1 MWGRDTHSA
10 FLRSMYM
17 KKLTIF
23 LVMSIFAFGLFAIDM
38 SVGGGF
44 AVSPSFYTVSTT
56 FEETTVKASTQQGN
70 VNVYGF
76 FDATYVEASVGLL
89 FGFPSVKMNV
99 AVDGFGGFS
108 EEETFDGFSSMGL
121 SIAAMGKY
129 PIALGKVIISPMA
142 GIEYNLN
149 LSYKMDGEDVKEFMD
164 DDSKANLND
173 LWFKL
178 GASADFAITESVFI
192 RPVALFAI
200 GAKKKVEEI
209 DIPGVDIN
217 ISQFNYKFDI
227 GCSVGFKL

>member
-1 MWGRDTHSA
+1 
-10 FLRSMYM
+10 M
-17 KKLTIF
+17 KKLAIF
-23 LVMSIFAFGLFAIDM
+23 LVMSVFAFGLFAIDM

-44 AVSPSFYTVSTT
+44 AVSPSFYTASATVALPSVSYPDGSVT
-56 FEETTVKASTQQGN
+56 FEETTMKASTQQGN

-89 FGFPSVKMNV
+89 FGFPSEKEKVS
-99 AVDGFGGFS
+99 GGGFS
-108 EEETFDGFSSMGL
+108 EEETVDGISSMGL

-149 LSYKMDGEDVKEFMD
+149 LSYKKDGKDAKEFMD
-164 DDSKANLND
+164 NDEKANLND

-200 GAKKKVEEI
+200 GAKKKAFDVF
-209 DIPGVDIN
+209 D
-217 ISQFNYKFDI
+217 SQFNYKFDI

>member
-44 AVSPSFYTVSTT
+44 AVSPSFYTSSQTFMGTT
-56 FEETTVKASTQQGN
+56 RKESKQQGN

-89 FGFPSVKMNV
+89 FGFPSVTTKV
-99 AVDGFGGFS
+99 SGGGDPGKDT
-108 EEETFDGFSSMGL
+108 EKGFSSMGL

-149 LSYKMDGEDVKEFMD
+149 LSYKIDGEDAKEFMD
-164 DDSKANLND
+164 DDMKADLND

-178 GASADFAITESVFI
+178 GASADFAITESLFV

-200 GAKKKVEEI
+200 GTKKKVE
-209 DIPGVDIN
+209 DSPGVDT
-217 ISQFNYKFDI
+217 SQFNYKFDI
-227 GCSVGFKL
+227 GCSLGFKL

>member
-1 MWGRDTHSA
+1 
-10 FLRSMYM
+10 M

-23 LVMSIFAFGLFAIDM
+23 LVMSVFAFGLFAIDM

-44 AVSPSFYTVSTT
+44 AVSPSFYTGSSTVSGET
-56 FEETTVKASTQQGN
+56 FKLSTQQGN

-89 FGFPSVKMNV
+89 FGFPSEKEKVS
-99 AVDGFGGFS
+99 GGGFS
-108 EEETFDGFSSMGL
+108 EEETVDGISSMGL

-149 LSYKMDGEDVKEFMD
+149 LSYKKDGKDAKEFMD
-164 DDSKANLND
+164 NDEKANLND

-178 GASADFAITESVFI
+178 GASADFAITESLFV

>member
-1 MWGRDTHSA
+1 
-10 FLRSMYM
+10 M

-44 AVSPSFYTVSTT
+44 AVSPSFYTFSQTFMGTT
-56 FEETTVKASTQQGN
+56 MKGSMQQGN

-89 FGFPSVKMNV
+89 FGFPSQKIK
-99 AVDGFGGFS
+99 ASIEGAS
-108 EEETFDGFSSMGL
+108 EKDTEKGFSSMGL

-149 LSYKMDGEDVKEFMD
+149 LSYKKDGKDVKEFMD
-164 DDSKANLND
+164 DDEKTILND

-178 GASADFAITESVFI
+178 GASADFAITESLFV

-200 GAKKKVEEI
+200 GAKKKAF
-209 DIPGVDIN
+209 DDFD
-217 ISQFNYKFDI
+217 SQFHYKFDI
-227 GCSVGFKL
+227 GCSLGFKL

>member
-1 MWGRDTHSA
+1 
-10 FLRSMYM
+10 M

-23 LVMSIFAFGLFAIDM
+23 LVMSVFAFGLFAIDM

-44 AVSPSFYTVSTT
+44 AVSPSFYTGSSTVSG
-56 FEETTVKASTQQGN
+56 ETSKMSKQQGN

-89 FGFPSVKMNV
+89 FGFPSVTTKV
-99 AVDGFGGFS
+99 SVGGDS
-108 EEETFDGFSSMGL
+108 EKDTEKGFSSMGL

-149 LSYKMDGEDVKEFMD
+149 LSYKKDGKDAKEFMD
-164 DDSKANLND
+164 NDEKANLND

-178 GASADFAITESVFI
+178 GASADFAITESLFV

-200 GAKKKVEEI
+200 GTKKKVE
-209 DIPGVDIN
+209 DIPGVDT
-217 ISQFNYKFDI
+217 SQFNYKFDI
-227 GCSVGFKL
+227 GCSLGFKL

>member
-1 MWGRDTHSA
+1 
-10 FLRSMYM
+10 M

-23 LVMSIFAFGLFAIDM
+23 LVMSVFAFGLFAIDM

-44 AVSPSFYTVSTT
+44 AVSPSFYTGSSTVSG
-56 FEETTVKASTQQGN
+56 ETVKMSMQQGN

-89 FGFPSVKMNV
+89 FGFPSVKTKV
-99 AVDGFGGFS
+99 SVGGDS
-108 EEETFDGFSSMGL
+108 EKDTEKGFSSMGL

-149 LSYKMDGEDVKEFMD
+149 LSYKIDGEDAKEFMD
-164 DDSKANLND
+164 DDMKADLND

-178 GASADFAITESVFI
+178 GASADFAITESLFV

-200 GAKKKVEEI
+200 GTKKNVL
-209 DIPGVDIN
+209 DDLFD
-217 ISQFNYKFDI
+217 SQFNYKFDI

>member
-56 FEETTVKASTQQGN
+56 FEEITAKVSTQQGN
-70 VNVYGF
+70 FNVYGF

-89 FGFPSVKMNV
+89 FGFPSQKIK
-99 AVDGFGGFS
+99 ASIEGASG
-108 EEETFDGFSSMGL
+108 EETFDGISSMGL

-149 LSYKMDGEDVKEFMD
+149 LSYKIDGEDVKEFMD
-164 DDSKANLND
+164 DDMKADLND